1 MERKE
6 DSQDTSGNADGF
18 GDRSRASQSRP
29 QLDFS
34 IPGFS
39 LFTQTPHEYFFFWQ
53 RSNAADQGR
62 DDQAARVNPERE
74 GEDAVLNG
82 QTATAEDQEST
93 EGSCRRESNDN
104 VGDDQRARVD
114 SKQEGE
120 NAVPNGQ
127 IVMVEDPE
135 VADGSHR
142 RESDDVYVG
151 EIIIISHPSKARE
164 SSELPEEVSTAS
176 TDGRNEESTARSHG
190 QKRDDLNFTV
200 DSTESSLTEWPLLGS
215 NRGMRHQR
223 RRSSR
228 KPSTS

>member
-39 LFTQTPHEYFFFWQ
+39 LFMQTPHEYFFFWQ

-74 GEDAVLNG
+74 GEDAVPNG
-82 QTATAEDQEST
+82 RIATAEDEEST
-93 EGSCRRESNDN
+93 EGSCRRERDGN
-104 VGDDQRARVD
+104 VGDDRRAMVN

-120 NAVPNGQ
+120 NVVPNGQ

-135 VADGSHR
+135 LADGSHR
-142 RESDDVYVG
+142 RESDDALVS
-151 EIIIISHPSKARE
+151 EIIISSHPSKARK
-164 SSELPEEVSTAS
+164 SSELPKKF
-176 TDGRNEESTARSHG
+176 R
-190 QKRDDLNFTV
+190 
-200 DSTESSLTEWPLLGS
+200 
-215 NRGMRHQR
+215 RHQLMVEM
-223 RRSSR
+223 
-228 KPSTS
+228 KN